1 MPSLGPFSH
10 FSWCPSILQ
19 PPSDHQLL
27 PHYPHMVIRSC
38 LHQICR
44 RPQSTSSRPVP
55 ASNLELPLALLGGL
69 TSSVSPPCLDPFTP
83 RPLPNST
90 THGRGGSRSGMRR
103 ATLRSQA
110 VGHAPGGARASGQ
123 GESDQGAPRDVR
135 QGWFRVRVDL
145 FLFLFIHLCKEFD
158 WYPVGTKTRFC
169 AHQGLGLLRLLPFL
183 LWWIAFC
190 LFLMVN

>member
-10 FSWCPSILQ
+10 ISWCPSILQ

-27 PHYPHMVIRSC
+27 QHSPHMVIRSC

-110 VGHAPGGARASGQ
+110 VGHAPGGAEREMCPWAISKYFGDWVPTQVLLCWSMQCGGQ
-123 GESDQGAPRDVR
+123 SANHVKRYVSR
-135 QGWFRVRVDL
+135 LSTL
-145 FLFLFIHLCKEFD
+145 F
-158 WYPVGTKTRFC
+158 Y
-169 AHQGLGLLRLLPFL
+169 GLM
-183 LWWIAFC
+183 C
-190 LFLMVN
+190 CV